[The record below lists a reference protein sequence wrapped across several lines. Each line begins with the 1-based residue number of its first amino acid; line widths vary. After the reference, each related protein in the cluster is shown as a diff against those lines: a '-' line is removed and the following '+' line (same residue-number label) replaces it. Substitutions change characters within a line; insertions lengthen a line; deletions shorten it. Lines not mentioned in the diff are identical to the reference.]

1 MNQKKK
7 LKNNNEL
14 LQLIQRDCRHG
25 NKEGYVNV
33 IKRNSPE
40 HEATKT
46 LVTHWLLNN
55 GYTVFSEAAFVN
67 GLGKA
72 DIIAIQN
79 GQGYAIEILHSETEK
94 RFQAKFEKYP
104 QEFTLVK
111 VDSKS
116 FKYDDFCL

>member
-33 IKRNSPE
+33 VKRNSPE
-40 HEATKT
+40 HEVTKT

-55 GYTVFSEAAFVN
+55 GYEVYSEAAFVN

-104 QEFTLVK
+104 KEFTLVK

-116 FKYDDFCL
+116 FKYSDFCL

>member
-1 MNQKKK
+1 MNREKKIK
-7 LKNNNEL
+7 TNNEL
-14 LQLIQRDCRHG
+14 LQLIQRDCRYG
-25 NKEGYVNV
+25 NKDGFVNV
-33 IKRNSPE
+33 VKRNSPE
-40 HEATKT
+40 HEVTKT

-94 RFQAKFEKYP
+94 RFQAKFDKYP
-104 QEFTLVK
+104 SEFTLVK
-111 VDSKS
+111 VNSKD
-116 FKYDDFCL
+116 FDYDTFCL